1 MTALKKGMI
10 IDVNLEPTL
19 GSETGKVRPFVIVT
33 NDVYNEIV
41 PVIQVVPITEWNVK
55 KARIITNVEIPPS
68 KENGLSKKSVADCL
82 QTRPIDY
89 RHRLV
94 KIRGTLSSA
103 KVQEIDKSLKI
114 VFELRNGDEITSATM
129 HHSFRPP
136 LSNLKS
142 QKL

>member
-1 MTALKKGMI
+1 MTVLKKGMI

-19 GSETGKVRPFVIVT
+19 GSETGKVRPCVIVT
-33 NDVYNEIV
+33 NDVYNERV

-55 KARIITNVEIPPS
+55 KARIITNVEIYPS

-94 KIRGTLSSA
+94 KIRGKLSSA
-103 KVQEIDKSLKI
+103 KVQEIDKSFKF
-114 VFELRNGDEITSATM
+114 VFELN
-129 HHSFRPP
+129 
-136 LSNLKS
+136 
-142 QKL
+142 